1 MHEKTSLTKHS
12 DKSLQNSKGSESGKT
27 SIALKFRCA
36 FTPLRSVVPTPVL
49 WFPQPNP
56 GIWCVPPAAED
67 RFGEHWSRSHFFRTP
82 YVNKITYCKGGKKTR
97 LPTRGSAEQ
106 NQPTLLYWVAAR
118 PNYDGRLKRTDLK
131 MVTREA
137 TAVSLFQ
144 SSFSQRL
151 KLKYFRFNTTCRK
164 LSKRWEEK
172 KNMTWF
178 HHHFSLKKEKA
189 VC

>member
-67 RFGEHWSRSHFFRTP
+67 RFGEHWSRSHFFRTQ
-82 YVNKITYCKGGKKTR
+82 YVNKIT
-97 LPTRGSAEQ
+97 LQRGEKQDYQHVAVPSS
-106 NQPTLLYWVAAR
+106 QPTSLYWVAAR

-164 LSKRWEEK
+164 LSNRWEEK
-172 KNMTWF
+172 
-178 HHHFSLKKEKA
+178 
-189 VC
+189 